1 MSITRVP
8 GLCAVAALL
17 AVASSVAIA
26 KPIAAPAAAYCNPTG
41 SNAGLMSNSDVDYS
55 VTGASPFGDA
65 SDCYGVVMGN
75 VNSVADLNGLGLAWG
90 TDFQS
95 ANGTVSLFGGSFAF
109 SYGATGANATTG
121 TFAVTATDLN
131 GAAAPNFPIGLDF
144 VVAVK
149 ASDRYGLWF
158 FDDVV
163 FDGSGGG
170 NWSINYLNNGG
181 QTPGLSHLMVFV
193 REGEPGCQPGAPGCD
208 HEVPEPGTLGMLG
221 LGLLGLGLGRRR
233 LAR

>member
-1 MSITRVP
+1 MSINKSLGFCT
-8 GLCAVAALL
+8 VAALL
-17 AVASSVAIA
+17 ALVSGAAVA
-26 KPIAAPAAAYCNPTG
+26 KPVAAPAAGYCDPVG
-41 SNAGLMSNSDVDYS
+41 SNAGLMSTADVNYS

-75 VNSVADLNGLGLAWG
+75 INSVADLNGLGLAWG
-90 TDFQS
+90 TDFLS
-95 ANGTVSLFGGSFAF
+95 ADGTVSLLGGSFAF
-109 SYGATGANATTG
+109 SYSATGANTTTG
-121 TFAVTATDLN
+121 TFTLAATDLN
-131 GAAAPNFPIGLDF
+131 GATAPNFPVGLDF

-181 QTPGLSHLMVFV
+181 QTPGLSHLMIFV
-193 REGEPGCQPGAPGCD
+193 REGELACQPGTPGCNHD
-208 HEVPEPGTLGMLG
+208 VPEPGTLGMLG

>member
-1 MSITRVP
+1 M
-8 GLCAVAALL
+8 AALL
-17 AVASSVAIA
+17 ALASGAAVA
-26 KPIAAPAAAYCNPTG
+26 KPLAAPLGYCDPSG
-41 SNAGLMSNSDVDYS
+41 SNAGLMSNSDVNYS
-55 VTGASPFGDA
+55 VTGAAPFGDA

-75 VNSVADLNGLGLAWG
+75 INSVADLNGLGLTWG
-90 TDFQS
+90 TDFLS

-109 SYGATGANATTG
+109 AYSATGANTTTG
-121 TFAVTATDLN
+121 TFTLTATDLN
-131 GAAAPNFPIGLDF
+131 GAVAPNFPVGLDF

-158 FDDVV
+158 FDDAL

-181 QTPGLSHLMVFV
+181 QTPGLSHLMIFV
-193 REGEPGCQPGAPGCD
+193 REGEPPCQPGTPDCGND
-208 HEVPEPGTLGMLG
+208 VPEPGTLGMLG